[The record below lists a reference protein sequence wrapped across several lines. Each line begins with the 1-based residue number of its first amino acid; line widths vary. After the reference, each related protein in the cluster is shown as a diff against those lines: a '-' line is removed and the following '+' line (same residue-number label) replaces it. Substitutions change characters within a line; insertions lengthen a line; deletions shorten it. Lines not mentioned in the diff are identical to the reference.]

1 MTIKQKSKQWQ
12 YFNPFDPYLL
22 SNVQNTFLS
31 CLYTPEFAALSWI
44 SKLCWC
50 GPQYLLTVLPFLI
63 STLLS
68 GVTFTPPPHCNTAP
82 AFHTHTRAHL
92 YSHTYT
98 HAHVN
103 PQASSCP
110 HPHPPLPNCT
120 SKACSITSKKTQK
133 FHLSL
138 LTHGDTLRSDLNI
151 SQGDSSDNE
160 MLLAQCLLLSKRCLW
175 FWRAFRKNVMLR
187 HHCKNPQN
195 TISNLIKDS
204 ITCWN

>member
-1 MTIKQKSKQWQ
+1 MTVKQKSKQWQ

-120 SKACSITSKKTQK
+120 SKACSITSKKNPKIPPVTSYTWRHTSVWFEYESGWFQWQWNVIG
-133 FHLSL
+133 
-138 LTHGDTLRSDLNI
+138 TV
-151 SQGDSSDNE
+151 
-160 MLLAQCLLLSKRCLW
+160 LA
-175 FWRAFRKNVMLR
+175 
-187 HHCKNPQN
+187 
-195 TISNLIKDS
+195 LIKTLPLILES
-204 ITCWN
+204 I

>member
-82 AFHTHTRAHL
+82 AFHTHTHAHTCTRTHTHMHMSTHKPLPAPTPTPHCQTAHL
-92 YSHTYT
+92 RPVLS
-98 HAHVN
+98 
-103 PQASSCP
+103 
-110 HPHPPLPNCT
+110 LP
-120 SKACSITSKKTQK
+120 KKTQK

-138 LTHGDTLRSDLNI
+138 LTHGDTLRSDLNM

-175 FWRAFRKNVMLR
+175 FWRAFRKNVM
-187 HHCKNPQN
+187 
-195 TISNLIKDS
+195 
-204 ITCWN
+204 